1 MYGAYEAWSGSGVH
15 LSESGIN
22 GFPIKELSHGA
33 AVQAQ
38 WGSLYGDLEY
48 LHSSGTAGEKEV
60 IWFKFPAHRITSHL
74 RYRFAKGSTEHFLRI
89 NLSWSRQTNDENV
102 LGQEISNGITT
113 THVYGS
119 NRIFERKALSVQ
131 PEYEL
136 IAPKGELRVGAE
148 ISSFKSMTTQNVP
161 LCRVTDNDLWTGLR
175 IRRTS
180 CRKVR
185 CESCRKFIHRRLHG
199 EEQDY

>member
-1 MYGAYEAWSGSGVH
+1 M
-15 LSESGIN
+15 
-22 GFPIKELSHGA
+22 
-33 AVQAQ
+33 
-38 WGSLYGDLEY
+38 
-48 LHSSGTAGEKEV
+48 
-60 IWFKFPAHRITSHL
+60 WFKFPADRITSHL

-89 NLSWSRQTNDENV
+89 NLSLSLQTNDENV

-148 ISSFKSMTTQNVP
+148 ISSFKSMTTQMYPYVASQTMT
-161 LCRVTDNDLWTGLR
+161 CGRVYASG
-175 IRRTS
+175 
-180 CRKVR
+180 V
-185 CESCRKFIHRRLHG
+185 LHAG
-199 EEQDY
+199 SYF